1 MKIYKTDNKGG
12 KELPMTSTHLSRV
25 QCMTIFKAKLYI
37 PFAFIN
43 QMNIYTYEVNSPDAS
58 RETLKS
64 YQHSICT
71 SCKFNKKKTTEGFR
85 EVNIPTDAVDL
96 PLRTWDFE
104 H

>member
-1 MKIYKTDNKGG
+1 MKIYKTDNKGE
-12 KELPMTSTHLSRV
+12 KELPVTSTHLSRV
-25 QCMTIFKAKLYI
+25 QCMTVFKAKLYI

-43 QMNIYTYEVNSPDAS
+43 QMNIYPYEVNSPDAS

-64 YQHSICT
+64 YQHMYFLQILQ
-71 SCKFNKKKTTEGFR
+71 KKTEGFR
-85 EVNIPTDAVDL
+85 EVNIPNDAVDL